1 MQLFIIAGGAFAKR
15 TRRERDVGMV
25 NFDNPRIRDGALGIR
40 NDLFF
45 TKRDHPVDLGPDTF
59 PRARMPFV
67 DPPVDQLDIPIM
79 CGYVYAERN

>member
-25 NFDNPRIRDGALGIR
+25 NFDNPRIRNGALGIR

-45 TKRDHPVDLGPDTF
+45 HGARSSRRPWARHVFSRAYAFRGSTCRLTRYPDYV
-59 PRARMPFV
+59 RACICRT
-67 DPPVDQLDIPIM
+67 
-79 CGYVYAERN
+79 